1 VEAGLLL
8 MVVRALARTGRIN
21 AAPAIT
27 RCCCLKKLEVKRVLE
42 VKRCVGGV
50 EFIGS

>member
-1 VEAGLLL
+1 VEAGLLI
-8 MVVRALARTGRIN
+8 MVAGALAYTGRIKV
-21 AAPAIT
+21 APAIT
-27 RCCCLKKLEVKRVLE
+27 RCCCLEKLE